1 MKRTVCSKVSNHML
15 AGVHGLYPSEVGLTG
30 VGGLGGVDHGIF
42 AKSKNSS
49 RFDCAASRAVR
60 LVELPM
66 NRFSTNLITAV

>member
-1 MKRTVCSKVSNHML
+1 ML

-30 VGGLGGVDHGIF
+30 VGILGGGVAHGIF

-49 RFDCAASRAVR
+49 RFDCTASRAVR
-60 LVELPM
+60 WVELPI